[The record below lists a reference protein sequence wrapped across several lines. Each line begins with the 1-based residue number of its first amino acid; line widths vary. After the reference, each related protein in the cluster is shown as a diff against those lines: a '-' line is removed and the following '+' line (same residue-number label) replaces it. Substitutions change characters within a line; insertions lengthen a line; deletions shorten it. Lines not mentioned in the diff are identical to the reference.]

1 MTLFQSPDS
10 GAKATKGTR
19 INIVINMRQKV
30 SVPNLTG
37 MSLSDA
43 RNSLLSMKLS
53 VGTITS
59 SDGTAADAPN
69 AVVVSQDPAGGE
81 QTNFNVV
88 NLTIGSKSKSQ
99 KKNGTVNI
107 TIPKEGNARQVEIY
121 VTDDTGMHTVYNA
134 KVNAG
139 STINKDVSGVGNVRV
154 QVVIDG
160 SVVQDREL

>member
-1 MTLFQSPDS
+1 MLIPDLKGLTLEQAKERLDKMGLSLGAVENGNDPDKPSDVIISQSPDS

-88 NLTIGSKSKSQ
+88 NLTIDQNPRARRKRDSQYYNSKR
-99 KKNGTVNI
+99 
-107 TIPKEGNARQVEIY
+107 RQC
-121 VTDDTGMHTVYNA
+121 T
-134 KVNAG
+134 
-139 STINKDVSGVGNVRV
+139 SGRN
-154 QVVIDG
+154 
-160 SVVQDREL
+160 LCN

>member
-1 MTLFQSPDS
+1 
-10 GAKATKGTR
+10 
-19 INIVINMRQKV
+19 
-30 SVPNLTG
+30 
-37 MSLSDA
+37 MSLILRLDQNPRA
-43 RNSLLSMKLS
+43 
-53 VGTITS
+53 
-59 SDGTAADAPN
+59 
-69 AVVVSQDPAGGE
+69 
-81 QTNFNVV
+81 
-88 NLTIGSKSKSQ
+88 Q

-121 VTDDTGMHTVYNA
+121 VTDDTGKHTVYNA